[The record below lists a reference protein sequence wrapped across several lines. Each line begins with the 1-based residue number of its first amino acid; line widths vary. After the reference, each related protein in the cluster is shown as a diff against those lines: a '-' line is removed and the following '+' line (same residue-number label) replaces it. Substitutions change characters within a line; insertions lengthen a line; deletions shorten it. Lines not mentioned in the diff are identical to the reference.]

1 MALAPITLGMVGL
14 LFALWANGM
23 QLLGVDAKPIDDQV
37 DDADGARAVAIA
49 GSAMGAVTLLF
60 MATWLVM
67 AAPLGDAPVAIQL
80 GLLFSA
86 ISGMYGLLWLGAAV
100 VQARGWDMRVIGN
113 LALLCI
119 ILQVVEMAL
128 LASYR
133 AEAALPSAHFAIVEL
148 VLASYV
154 LVLYGFWAVTHGR
167 IAARTVGWLC
177 MLAAAGTLYI
187 MVYGGGLLAPLGA

>member
-23 QLLGVDAKPIDDQV
+23 QLLGVDAKPVDDQV
-37 DDADGARAVAIA
+37 DGADATRAVAVA
-49 GSAMGAVTLLF
+49 GSAMGALTLLF
-60 MATWLVM
+60 MAGWLVV
-67 AAPLGDAPVAIQL
+67 AAPLGDDPTAVQL

-86 ISGMYGLLWLGAAV
+86 IAGMYGLLWLGAAV

-113 LALLCI
+113 LALLCVV
-119 ILQVVEMAL
+119 LQLVEMAL

-133 AEAALPSAHFAIVEL
+133 AAAGLPAAHFVIVEL

-177 MLAAAGTLYI
+177 MFAALGTLYI